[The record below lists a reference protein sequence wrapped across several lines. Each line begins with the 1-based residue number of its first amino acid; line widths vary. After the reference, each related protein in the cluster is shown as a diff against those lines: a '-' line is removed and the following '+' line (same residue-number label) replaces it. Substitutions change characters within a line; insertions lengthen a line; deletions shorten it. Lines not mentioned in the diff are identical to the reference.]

1 MGIPIDNSIID
12 FNTINNIINT
22 LNTHEDVFTAFE
34 QETLLQTT
42 DNTSQSGLVSNPL
55 NVTAVQMAS
64 IKWNAIVGTNNIDV
78 GVSFSAP
85 PVVLVSVEN
94 NGTVP
99 LVATVTSSSSSS
111 SSTSA
116 SSTYTGASV
125 NIAYYGTTKPTGN
138 IYLHLL
144 AVGQR

>member
-1 MGIPIDNSIID
+1 MGIQIDNSIID

-22 LNTHEDVFTAFE
+22 LNTHQDVFTAFE
-34 QETLLQTT
+34 QETLLQAT
-42 DNTSQSGLVSNPL
+42 DNTSQSGLTSNPL

-64 IKWNAIVGTNNIDV
+64 VRWNAVVGTNNIDF
-78 GVSFSAP
+78 GVAFSAP

-111 SSTSA
+111 SSTSS
-116 SSTYTGASV
+116 SSTYGGASV
-125 NIAYYGTTKPTGN
+125 NISYVGTTKPSGS

-144 AVGQR
+144 AIGQR